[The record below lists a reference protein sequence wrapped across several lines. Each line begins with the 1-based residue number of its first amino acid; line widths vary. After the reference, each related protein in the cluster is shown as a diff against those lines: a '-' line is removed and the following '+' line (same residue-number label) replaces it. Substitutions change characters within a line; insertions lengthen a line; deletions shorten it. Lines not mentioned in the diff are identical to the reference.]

1 MLVGIYQS
9 AGLLLI
15 IVAFYITDFFLI
27 ARYDRERKA
36 EGSGRSWDYTLF
48 LLTAASLMVIQPL
61 VLPALSLVIEAW
73 WGVLIQVAA
82 LLLAMAGLGVHWWSR
97 ASLKQFY
104 AERVELQPEHQVI
117 DNGPYA
123 YVRHPV
129 FTSFF
134 MLVTGCFLLNPSLPT
149 VLMMLYTFW
158 DFSRAARQEEQLLS
172 QNLPGYVEYMTRTRA
187 FFPGLDRLRGGK

>member
-36 EGSGRSWDYTLF
+36 DGSGRSWDYTLF

-61 VLPALSLVIEAW
+61 VLPVLSLVIEAW

-172 QNLPGYVEYMTRTRA
+172 QNLPGYIEYMTRTRA